1 MIILARLNNSLAPS
15 GAGAITNADDKFSV
29 AIRKDYLQDMI
40 HKATPDAQSAARLT
54 GSLISLVASNT
65 ELQKCSPASIV
76 AAALRGEGLGLMLG
90 FGYYVVPY
98 AGTAQFQLGYKGLI
112 AMAMAGGDVADMD
125 CVEVREGEYVGRNR
139 RTKRPEFDFS
149 LYQTDAEAE
158 QHPVIGYYA
167 YIEKRDGF
175 FRSEYMSIGAIMDHA
190 EQYSKTFDRAKY
202 RQLISGEM
210 SPEDAERLKK
220 KSPWY
225 SATETMMKKT
235 VIRRLLN
242 SGYVQLRTIGEIKS
256 VVEAEDTAIS
266 DAEAI
271 ATFDVMDVDPSTG
284 EILSQ
289 STQVAPEAA
298 ESAEKAEAVPAP
310 AKEKSAT
317 RGGRKAQENKNEP
330 KDVEYTEVKP
340 VTITADD
347 EDAALSGF
355 FSD

>member
-1 MIILARLNNSLAPS
+1 MARPNNSIVPS
-15 GAGAITNADDKFSV
+15 AGTGIQKNEKFSV
-29 AIRKDYLQDMI
+29 AIQSDTMQRMI
-40 HKATPDAQSAARLT
+40 LKATPDAKSAARLT

-65 ELQKCSPASIV
+65 ELQNCNPASIV

-98 AGTAQFQLGYKGLI
+98 AGTAQFQISYKGLI

-139 RTKRPEFDFS
+139 RTKRPEFNFA
-149 LYQTDAEAE
+149 LYETDAEAE

-175 FRSEYMSIGAIMDHA
+175 FRSEYMSVGAIMDHA
-190 EQYSKTFDRAKY
+190 EQYSKTFDRTKY

-242 SGYVQLRTIGEIKS
+242 SGYVQLSTIGTIKA
-256 VVEAEDTAIS
+256 VMEDEDSAIS

-271 ATFDVMDVDPSTG
+271 ASFDVLDVDPSTG
-284 EILSQ
+284 EIRSQ
-289 STQVAPEAA
+289 STQTAPGGSQ
-298 ESAEKAEAVPAP
+298 SAENEGNDDTPKTEKKA
-310 AKEKSAT
+310 SA
-317 RGGRKAQENKNEP
+317 GGRKRKETKTEV
-330 KDVEYTEVKP
+330 KDANYTEVKP
-340 VTITADD
+340 VSVEPD
-347 EDAALSGF
+347 EDESAVLGGF
-355 FSD
+355 FG

>member
-1 MIILARLNNSLAPS
+1 MARLTNTLAPS
-15 GAGAITNADDKFSV
+15 NGGSIANPDDKFSV
-29 AIRKDYLQDMI
+29 AIRKEYLQDMI
-40 HKATPDAQSAARLT
+40 RKATPDAQSAARLT

-65 ELQKCSPASIV
+65 ELQKCNPASIV

-98 AGTAQFQLGYKGLI
+98 AGTAQFQIGYKGLI
-112 AMAMAGGDVADMD
+112 AMAMSGGDVADMD
-125 CVEVREGEYVGRNR
+125 CVEVREGEYAGRDR
-139 RTKRPEFDFS
+139 RTKRPVFDFS
-149 LYQTDAEAE
+149 IYQTDAEAE

-167 YIEKRDGF
+167 YIEKKDGF

-202 RQLISGEM
+202 RQLISGDL

-242 SGYVQLRTIGEIKS
+242 SGYVQLRTIGEIKN
-256 VVEAEDTAIS
+256 VVEAEDAAIS

-271 ATFDVMDVDPSTG
+271 ATFDVMDVDPNTG
-284 EILSQ
+284 EIRSQ
-289 STQVAPEAA
+289 STQVAPESAQDEKIP
-298 ESAEKAEAVPAP
+298 ESVPAP
-310 AKEKSAT
+310 SEEKNAPESPRKRKNAKS
-317 RGGRKAQENKNEP
+317 EP

-340 VTITADD
+340 VDISADD
-347 EDAALSGF
+347 DEEVLGAF
-355 FSD
+355 FAD